1 MYQTAVQANNSLTI
15 SRPKKDTLLKLSM
28 VFFTKEWLSFL

>member
-1 MYQTAVQANNSLTI
+1 MYQTAVQANSSLTI

-28 VFFTKEWLSFL
+28 GFLTKEWLFFL